1 MVILEGIECQKYMVI
16 LEGIEC
22 QKRFRTTLHHVYPA
36 WISIL
41 PGVKDIVAKDKWKYN
56 AGSQMDRPN
65 AHVFNP
71 SRKVPVPLL
80 ASGTSIRLLH
90 ALQSRT
96 ENEPD
101 QYVQILKR

>member
-16 LEGIEC
+16 LEGIER

-41 PGVKDIVAKDKWKYN
+41 PGVKDIVAKDEWKYN
-56 AGSQMDRPN
+56 AGSEMDRPN
-65 AHVFNP
+65 AHVFE
-71 SRKVPVPLL
+71 PLKKNSN
-80 ASGTSIRLLH
+80 AAAYKRYFKTIIACFG
-90 ALQSRT
+90 T

>member
-1 MVILEGIECQKYMVI
+1 MVILEGIER
-16 LEGIEC
+16 

-65 AHVFNP
+65 AHVFE
-71 SRKVPVPLL
+71 PLKKSSS
-80 ASGTSIRLLH
+80 A
-90 ALQSRT
+90 AAF
-96 ENEPD
+96 
-101 QYVQILKR
+101 KRYFNTIIACFAIKD